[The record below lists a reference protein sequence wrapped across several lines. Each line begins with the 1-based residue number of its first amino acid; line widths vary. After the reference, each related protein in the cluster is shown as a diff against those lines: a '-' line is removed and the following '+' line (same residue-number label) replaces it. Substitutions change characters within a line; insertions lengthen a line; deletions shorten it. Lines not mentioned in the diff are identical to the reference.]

1 METISHTMELFGAFL
16 TGVVGPVA
24 YFLVNRYFQKHKESK
39 RDKIKENINITS
51 IITDE
56 LEQMRTE
63 FDSDRVWISQF
74 HNGGNFYPTGK
85 SIQKFSIFYEVSK
98 AGISTVSHTF
108 NNIPCSLYNK
118 AFQKMM
124 MGDGI
129 FIADYDDRS
138 TPCYGLR
145 EAAVSVG
152 TKSSYII
159 PLFTLDD
166 KYIGCIGLDYVL
178 QPTEISKDQW
188 EHLQIYASR
197 IAGFLQNHLQKT

>member
-1 METISHTMELFGAFL
+1 
-16 TGVVGPVA
+16 
-24 YFLVNRYFQKHKESK
+24 
-39 RDKIKENINITS
+39 
-51 IITDE
+51 
-56 LEQMRTE
+56 
-63 FDSDRVWISQF
+63 
-74 HNGGNFYPTGK
+74 
-85 SIQKFSIFYEVSK
+85 
-98 AGISTVSHTF
+98 
-108 NNIPCSLYNK
+108 
-118 AFQKMM
+118 MM
-124 MGDGI
+124 MGEGI

-197 IAGFLQNHLQKT
+197 IAGFLQNHLQEN